1 MLGRWITGL
10 KCFDG
15 LFVGCSVNRGTEPKN
30 WGISVPENQEPNK
43 NRFSRFRFFQF
54 WLLVL
59 SVRFSV
65 LGFSCPSLAI
75 SNSPRADLLA
85 THYRPIACRRQALP
99 WPRSAPRMHSLAIDS
114 CDCCRHAR
122 CARPRRAGS
131 PPAREPAWSRNPPP
145 LAGSACAACSSDYP
159 H

>member
-43 NRFSRFRFFQF
+43 NRFSRFRFFRF
-54 WLLVL
+54 RFPVL

-65 LGFSCPSLAI
+65 LGFSCPGLPAKARVDPAARAAAATAIATTKESLKGGRGEDDGGGQLRSLAATFL
-75 SNSPRADLLA
+75 AD
-85 THYRPIACRRQALP
+85 T
-99 WPRSAPRMHSLAIDS
+99 
-114 CDCCRHAR
+114 
-122 CARPRRAGS
+122 
-131 PPAREPAWSRNPPP
+131 
-145 LAGSACAACSSDYP
+145 
-159 H
+159 